1 MRFRIVSDWPVWGF
15 RDMCLVTG
23 ATMRPDG
30 TTHMTSTT
38 PFEPALVK
46 IEPACKY
53 LDVGRSK
60 LYELIREGKLD
71 AVKIGKSARITTASL
86 KRFVESLPASPGGS
100 PIKRAD
106 APRLE
111 DLGLK

>member
-1 MRFRIVSDWPVWGF
+1 MTP
-15 RDMCLVTG
+15 
-23 ATMRPDG
+23 
-30 TTHMTSTT
+30 TTH
-38 PFEPALVK
+38 FEPALVK

-60 LYELIREGKLD
+60 LYELIREGKLE

-106 APRLE
+106 AQSLE
-111 DLGLK
+111 DLGLT

>member
-1 MRFRIVSDWPVWGF
+1 
-15 RDMCLVTG
+15 
-23 ATMRPDG
+23 
-30 TTHMTSTT
+30 MTSTT

-46 IEPACKY
+46 IEPACRY

-60 LYELIREGKLD
+60 LYELIREGKLE
-71 AVKIGKSARITTASL
+71 AVKIGKSARVTTASL

-106 APRLE
+106 APGL
-111 DLGLK
+111 DGLGLK

>member
-1 MRFRIVSDWPVWGF
+1 MMTPI
-15 RDMCLVTG
+15 
-23 ATMRPDG
+23 
-30 TTHMTSTT
+30 TH
-38 PFEPALVK
+38 FDPALVK

-60 LYELIREGKLD
+60 LYELILEGKLD

-100 PIKRAD
+100 PIKRAN
-106 APRLE
+106 APSLE